1 MLAGAVRK
9 IEKAMG
15 EGELGYI
22 EKEFPIAENLRQ
34 HLSYNSSDSF

>member
-1 MLAGAVRK
+1 MLTGAVRK

-22 EKEFPIAENLRQ
+22 EKELPIAENLRQ
-34 HLSYNSSDSF
+34 HLDWDTANID